1 MTNWATERPDPDDLR
16 KRMRERILGGAKP
29 LLDDLNK
36 DELAA
41 AHDMIARGEAEII
54 CHACR
59 MFLAAKLKDEP
70 GGPVDFLTDALRKFH
85 RTI

>member
-1 MTNWATERPDPDDLR
+1 MTNWATARPDPDDLR

-29 LLDDLNK
+29 LLDNLGK

-59 MFLAAKLKDEP
+59 MFLVAKADEP
-70 GGPVDFLTDALRKFH
+70 GGPVDVLTDALRKFR